1 MATQIKPAPA
11 TSRIPAKNYISS
23 DFAKAE
29 NEQLWGKVWQV
40 ACREEEIPNVGDFI
54 TYNVARESIVVARGR
69 TGIVAYH
76 NVCPHRGRR
85 LADGCGRASQFR
97 CKYHGW
103 TFNLEGKNVAVQD
116 EKDWQG
122 GLDDERLD
130 LWPVRVDTWG
140 GFVWINMQEEGET
153 LAEYL
158 ETIPEYLD
166 PFEFDKLSYR
176 WKVELRLPVNWKVA
190 LEAFMEGYHV
200 AATHPQLLPVQGNDY
215 TVSAV
220 QGKHSHFGY
229 WQDPTPL
236 GTPSPR
242 LKMEANPDSRPGV
255 LEFFR
260 QMEEDLNAIFTDRD
274 YHAAKKIMDILPA
287 DADAMTVFGTAVE
300 LGRQA
305 ANEDGAGYPE
315 KLDYEALGRAG
326 ADWHIFPNCVTLPWF
341 DGALF
346 YRARPDHVEP
356 DNPDKCTFEIWS
368 LKRFAPGTAPKVET
382 RIITDPASE
391 SVCLILDQ
399 DIANMTEVQAG
410 MKSSKFEYARPN
422 PVQELEVV
430 NFHQVLERYV
440 LGQSRG

>member
-11 TSRIPAKNYISS
+11 IPRISAKNYISS

-130 LWPVRVDTWG
+130 LWPVRVDTSG

-200 AATHPQLLPVQGNDY
+200 AATHLQLLPVQGND
-215 TVSAV
+215 
-220 QGKHSHFGY
+220 
-229 WQDPTPL
+229 
-236 GTPSPR
+236 
-242 LKMEANPDSRPGV
+242 
-255 LEFFR
+255 
-260 QMEEDLNAIFTDRD
+260 
-274 YHAAKKIMDILPA
+274 
-287 DADAMTVFGTAVE
+287 
-300 LGRQA
+300 
-305 ANEDGAGYPE
+305 
-315 KLDYEALGRAG
+315 
-326 ADWHIFPNCVTLPWF
+326 
-341 DGALF
+341 
-346 YRARPDHVEP
+346 
-356 DNPDKCTFEIWS
+356 
-368 LKRFAPGTAPKVET
+368 
-382 RIITDPASE
+382 
-391 SVCLILDQ
+391 
-399 DIANMTEVQAG
+399 
-410 MKSSKFEYARPN
+410 
-422 PVQELEVV
+422 
-430 NFHQVLERYV
+430 
-440 LGQSRG
+440 